1 MVPESKSDCLNM
13 VKYKRLTL
21 TFSDYPAV
29 GITVMEAQATSKNP
43 KGPKRPKKV
52 ILVKQSKVQNNLTL
66 KNLKKCYF
74 FVWGG
79 GGLHEKRGKCRAET
93 AKDERPPV
101 KKDIS

>member
-1 MVPESKSDCLNM
+1 MI
-13 VKYKRLTL
+13 KYKRLTL

-29 GITVMEAQATSKNP
+29 GITVMEAQTTSKNP

-52 ILVKQSKVQNNLTL
+52 ILVKQSKVQKNLTL
-66 KNLKKCYF
+66 KNLKKCYI
-74 FVWGG
+74 FVW

-93 AKDERPPV
+93 AKEERPPL